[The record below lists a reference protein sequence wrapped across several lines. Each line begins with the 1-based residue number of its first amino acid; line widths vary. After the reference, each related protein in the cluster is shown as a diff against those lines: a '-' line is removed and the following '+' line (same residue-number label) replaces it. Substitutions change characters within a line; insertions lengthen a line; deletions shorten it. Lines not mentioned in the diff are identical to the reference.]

1 MQFTHGAPNY
11 MLRRRDNRKGC
22 GPRLCLIAAS
32 LSSIQSAARPIIYYD
47 EVTAINGRG
56 PRREMYLFR
65 ACTACA
71 APCALIRPV
80 NDDEETNPA
89 PMNCAYMA
97 ASGVRGPAEVP
108 TCRGH
113 ARRYYYYII

>member
-1 MQFTHGAPNY
+1 MQSTHGAPNY

-56 PRREMYLFR
+56 PRREMYLSHHTWHVLR
-65 ACTACA
+65 
-71 APCALIRPV
+71 RV
-80 NDDEETNPA
+80 HS
-89 PMNCAYMA
+89 Y
-97 ASGVRGPAEVP
+97 VRS
-108 TCRGH
+108 TTTKKQTQRQ
-113 ARRYYYYII
+113 